1 MSKGE
6 AILKIEPENEL
17 RFRGPFKEPVSVVMK
32 LTNATEKKACF
43 KVKTTAPKR
52 YCVKPTTGVID
63 PKGTVTILVTLQPFD
78 PNDPNEKGKHKFQVL
93 SVHAPEGEFNIETL
107 WKETSLE
114 INDWKLKC
122 VLELP
127 EAAEGA
133 ATSTSPAA
141 VNSTDANSSSAAVS
155 ATSSAS
161 AAVTKNDVNA
171 SSDGSAKKISSL
183 ESELRK
189 VTEEITRLR
198 EETSL
203 MTKENIQ
210 LKEEGIRLRRVN
222 VSGSGA
228 ADSLSF
234 KSEQPAASAYRPH
247 GHDSVSTTSSP
258 NVLYIVV
265 ALLLGII
272 MAKLFF

>member
-1 MSKGE
+1 MSKAE

-17 RFRGPFKEPVSVVMK
+17 RFKGPFKEPVSVVMK
-32 LTNATEKKACF
+32 LTNNVDKKVCF

-63 PKGTVTILVTLQPFD
+63 PKGAVTILVTLQPFD

-93 SVHAPEGEFNIETL
+93 SALAPDGEFNIETL
-107 WKETSLE
+107 WKESNLE

-122 VLELP
+122 VLEIP
-127 EAAEGA
+127 EDSSAI
-133 ATSTSPAA
+133 
-141 VNSTDANSSSAAVS
+141 SSAAAMVTANSTATVVNS
-155 ATSSAS
+155 ATTAT
-161 AAVTKNDVNA
+161 VPILKNDDKV
-171 SSDGSAKKISSL
+171 SKDTSHKITSL

-189 VTEEITRLR
+189 ASEEINRLR
-198 EETSL
+198 EEVSS

-210 LKEEGIRLRRVN
+210 LKEEGLRLRRSN
-222 VSGSGA
+222 VSGGT
-228 ADSLSF
+228 DSY
-234 KSEQPAASAYRPH
+234 KTEQPPAAYRPQE
-247 GHDSVSTTSSP
+247 SVTTVSPP

-272 MAKLFF
+272 LAKILF

>member
-1 MSKGE
+1 MSKAE

-17 RFRGPFKEPVSVVMK
+17 RFKGPFKEPVSVVMK
-32 LTNATEKKACF
+32 LSNNVDKKVCF

-63 PKGTVTILVTLQPFD
+63 PKGAVTILVTLQPFD

-93 SVHAPEGEFNIETL
+93 SALAPEGEFNIETL
-107 WKETSLE
+107 WKETNLE

-122 VLELP
+122 VLDIP
-127 EAAEGA
+127 E
-133 ATSTSPAA
+133 
-141 VNSTDANSSSAAVS
+141 DAPAVS
-155 ATSSAS
+155 AAAAPLTNS
-161 AAVTKNDVNA
+161 AASPLVNNAAPATVPILKNDDKVSKDA
-171 SSDGSAKKISSL
+171 SHQKISSL

-189 VTEEITRLR
+189 ASEEINRLR
-198 EETSL
+198 EEVSS

-210 LKEEGIRLRRVN
+210 LKEEGLRLRRSN
-222 VSGSGA
+222 VSGGT
-228 ADSLSF
+228 DSY
-234 KSEQPAASAYRPH
+234 KTEQPPTAYRPQE
-247 GHDSVSTTSSP
+247 SVTTVSSP

-272 MAKLFF
+272 LAKILF

>member
-1 MSKGE
+1 MSKAE

-32 LTNATEKKACF
+32 LSNNVEKKVCF

-63 PKGTVTILVTLQPFD
+63 PKGAVTILVTLQPFD

-93 SVHAPEGEFNIETL
+93 SVLAPEGDFNIETL

-122 VLELP
+122 VLETP
-127 EAAEGA
+127 DEVGTAAA
-133 ATSTSPAA
+133 AAAPA
-141 VNSTDANSSSAAVS
+141 V
-155 ATSSAS
+155 
-161 AAVTKNDVNA
+161 AVTNSAIPATAPVAAPVVKPEDKTSKDA
-171 SSDGSAKKISSL
+171 SMQKVSNL
-183 ESELRK
+183 EVELRK
-189 VTEEITRLR
+189 ASEEINRLR
-198 EETSL
+198 EELSSATR
-203 MTKENIQ
+203 ENIQ
-210 LKEEGIRLRRVN
+210 LKEEGLRLRRSN
-222 VSGSGA
+222 VSSGT
-228 ADSLSF
+228 DSSGF
-234 KSEQPAASAYRPH
+234 KAEQPPPMYRQP
-247 GHDSVSTTSSP
+247 GQDSVATVSSP

-272 MAKLFF
+272 IAKLFF

>member
-1 MSKGE
+1 MSKPE

-17 RFRGPFKEPVSVVMK
+17 RFKGPFKEPVSVVMK
-32 LTNATEKKACF
+32 LSNNVDKKVCF

-63 PKGTVTILVTLQPFD
+63 PKGAVTILVTLQPFD

-93 SVHAPEGEFNIETL
+93 SALAPEGEFNIETL
-107 WKETSLE
+107 WKESSLE

-122 VLELP
+122 VLEIP
-127 EAAEGA
+127 EEAATASVVAPVA
-133 ATSTSPAA
+133 A
-141 VNSTDANSSSAAVS
+141 SSAAAPVLNN
-155 ATSSAS
+155 SSAPTT
-161 AAVTKNDVNA
+161 VPILKNDENKVSKDA
-171 SSDGSAKKISSL
+171 SQSKVVSNL

-189 VTEEITRLR
+189 ASEEINRLR
-198 EETSL
+198 EEVSS

-210 LKEEGIRLRRVN
+210 LKEEGLRLRRSN
-222 VSGSGA
+222 ISGGT
-228 ADSLSF
+228 DSY
-234 KSEQPAASAYRPH
+234 KTEQPPAAYRPQE
-247 GHDSVSTTSSP
+247 SVTTVSSP

-272 MAKLFF
+272 LAKILF